1 MDVKAAVASTAKAAV
16 AAEEGRGIGRMEM
29 TTGRGGMRG
38 TREGMR
44 GRLGTRGGSGGG
56 RGNVGGCAG
65 GGWRW

>member
-56 RGNVGGCAG
+56 GVTLAAVRG